1 MAWRDKLS
9 EMERF
14 QLEMDLETK
23 QYLKGQIDRLTK
35 RAGHHEPSGTVG
47 FTGHVPDADPWL
59 RRDHCHDGHGCH
71 R

>member
-1 MAWRDKLS
+1 MSWREQLS

-23 QYLKGQIDRLTK
+23 QYLKGQTTADQA
-35 RAGHHEPSGTVG
+35 AGHHEPSGALG
-47 FTGHVPDADPWL
+47 CSSHVPDADPWL
-59 RRDHCHDGHGCH
+59 RRDHYHDRSGCH